1 MTNTTNTT
9 RNAEILNTIES
20 ELWSAVDSRND
31 EEDSRFN
38 DEWERED
45 MMIGKWFNR
54 MVECGKFDKD
64 SSNSKAAKDA
74 IADLWSDVLPGII
87 KKQSKVF
94 YDALDD
100 ADALGVYEA
109 ILESFYR
116 DGGAD
121 QLFNVL
127 VSEDGEDVEIEANED
142 FAGFVDGFIEA
153 YLAINNSRGT
163 SPRIFHPGPQHPG
176 WI

>member
-31 EEDSRFN
+31 AEDSRFN

-45 MMIGKWFNR
+45 MMIGIWFNR
-54 MVECGKFDKD
+54 MVECGKFDKY
-64 SSNSKAAKDA
+64 SSNSQDVKDA
-74 IADLWSDVLPGII
+74 ISELWSDVLPGII
-87 KKQSKVF
+87 KAQAVVF

-100 ADALGVYEA
+100 ACVLDDHEK

-127 VSEDGEDVEIEANED
+127 VSEDGEDVEIAANED
-142 FAGFVDGFIEA
+142 FAEFVDGFIEA
-153 YLAINNSRGT
+153 YLA
-163 SPRIFHPGPQHPG
+163 
-176 WI
+176 

>member
-31 EEDSRFN
+31 AEDSRFN

-64 SSNSKAAKDA
+64 SANSQAVKDSLA
-74 IADLWSDVLPGII
+74 EIWSDVLPGII
-87 KKQSKVF
+87 KTQAVVF
-94 YDALDD
+94 YDALD
-100 ADALGVYEA
+100 AAGVIDDHEE
-109 ILESFYR
+109 ILESFSR
-116 DGGAD
+116 CDDAD
-121 QLFNVL
+121 QLFSVQFN
-127 VSEDGEDVEIEANED
+127 EDGDDVEITANED
-142 FAGFVDGFIEA
+142 FAGFVDDFIEA
-153 YLAINNSRGT
+153 YLA
-163 SPRIFHPGPQHPG
+163 
-176 WI
+176 